1 MNVKRSLFKILA
13 LFLSFAMLSCD
24 DGDFDIAGF
33 EFEETVNV
41 CGSYTLYRLSTN
53 GQREAL
59 IVTLTAQQ
67 IRQDEEVVIPVS
79 VSENGLYTVTDRVFD
94 DAVSSDY
101 FCATIPPVEPRVV
114 KNWTGVSGL
123 ILVENR
129 PVLDEEDGE
138 TIVAWEHIIVL
149 NDVVLE
155 SGEEKLIFNDTYLY
169 GTFTS
174 SPD

>member
-1 MNVKRSLFKILA
+1 MSVKSILTKTA
-13 LFLSFAMLSCD
+13 LIITLILTSCN
-24 DGDFDIAGF
+24 DGDFDISSF
-33 EFEETVNV
+33 EFEEKVNV

-67 IRQDEEVVIPVS
+67 IRQDQEVVIPVS

-94 DAVSSDY
+94 DAVTSDY

-114 KNWTGVSGL
+114 RNWTGVSGL

-129 PVLDEEDGE
+129 PVLDADGE

-155 SGEEKLIFNDTYLY
+155 SGEEKLIFNDTFLF
-169 GTFTS
+169 GTFTT

>member
-1 MNVKRSLFKILA
+1 MSVKSILTKTA
-13 LFLSFAMLSCD
+13 LIITLILTSCN

-33 EFEETVNV
+33 EFEEKVNV

-67 IRQDEEVVIPVS
+67 IRQDQEVVIPVS

-94 DAVSSDY
+94 DAVTSDY

-129 PVLDEEDGE
+129 PVFDEDEE

-155 SGEEKLIFNDTYLY
+155 SGDEKLIFNDTYLF